1 MARWYSRSFATWP
14 RSAVYTIVDYDTDK
28 VGFSVDRYD
37 RPSFVFEVCSHF
49 ISGKPRHEVFRWEM
63 RKALDSA
70 RARVLAL
77 EDERAGSMVDP
88 FWMFGIVTSRF
99 GKIVCI

>member
-1 MARWYSRSFATWP
+1 LSQNGYGALRDGERDV
-14 RSAVYTIVDYDTDK
+14 AV
-28 VGFSVDRYD
+28 
-37 RPSFVFEVCSHF
+37 F

-63 RKALDSA
+63 RKALDSV

-77 EDERAGSMVDP
+77 EDERAGSMVEP